1 MNSPDKDVAN
11 QCSIPG
17 STLFT
22 ETKRVETGTC
32 KKLNEVLL
40 KWFVSMRGNNIPLN
54 DPILLEK
61 AIEKDIKVSG
71 KKNLYILLLLSL
83 YNALHRE
90 ENSPAYFFQNL
101 TQIIWTPII
110 RISNFE
116 ILNPLEDSNYTSST
130 FLTFFIDSYSCDLD
144 ITPFKLINSML
155 RNLLH
160 FRERK

>member
-32 KKLNEVLL
+32 EKLNEVLL

-54 DPILLEK
+54 DPVLLEK
-61 AIEKDIKVSG
+61 AVEKDIKVCG

-90 ENSPAYFFQNL
+90 EKSPAYFFQNL
-101 TQIIWTPII
+101 AEII
-110 RISNFE
+110 
-116 ILNPLEDSNYTSST
+116 
-130 FLTFFIDSYSCDLD
+130 
-144 ITPFKLINSML
+144 
-155 RNLLH
+155 
-160 FRERK
+160 